1 MIKKFE
7 FTPANGFIDS
17 SAFPNPQG
25 EDVTREQLQRLHNQT
40 KAFLNDLIDIINA
53 YNIENKV
60 TSESV
65 KYLRVANGIVEWSTD
80 NESWFALGGGGTGGS
95 SVPGGGNPGQVLVRG
110 DQEYTAKWLDIINAI
125 DLATSITKG
134 LLSAEDKALLDKLR
148 IFTDDGE
155 GISAADV
162 VETEMRTFLKNN
174 ERALLFSKE
183 GDALFYSATEAEN
196 LFQHKLQYGNELPES
211 GAEGEIFL
219 LLKAGS

>member
-1 MIKKFE
+1 M
-7 FTPANGFIDS
+7 
-17 SAFPNPQG
+17 
-25 EDVTREQLQRLHNQT
+25 HNQT
-40 KAFLNDLIDIINA
+40 KEFINALVDTINA

-125 DLATSITKG
+125 ALATSITNG
-134 LLSAEDKALLDKLR
+134 LLSAEDKAFLDQLR
-148 IFTDDGE
+148 LFTNSGE
-155 GISAADV
+155 GVSASDII
-162 VETEMRTFLKNN
+162 ETEMRTFLKNN
-174 ERALLFSKE
+174 ERAQLFSQE
-183 GDALFYSATEAEN
+183 GDALFYSTTESEE

-211 GAEGEIFL
+211 GSEGEIFL